1 MKLGLVGSSGGHLT
15 HLYLLKEFWEQE
27 ERFWVTFKKED
38 AVSLLKEERVF
49 WCYFPTNRNIINFFK
64 NAVLAIQILKKEKP
78 NFLVS
83 TGAGA
88 AVPCSAPLHTEKS
101 VSMKPTS
108 SKWFPF
114 ESNLNNVHIHI
125 SIIGGFLC
133 KQSWKLYSIYSISPA
148 SSHWASSW
156 QAENRLK
163 SNIGSLASWQFYW
176 ALVTHSI

>member
-78 NFLVS
+78 DFLVS

-88 AVPCSAPLHTEKS
+88 AVPFFISAGLWE
-101 VSMKPTS
+101 
-108 SKWFPF
+108 
-114 ESNLNNVHIHI
+114 
-125 SIIGGFLC
+125 
-133 KQSWKLYSIYSISPA
+133 
-148 SSHWASSW
+148 
-156 QAENRLK
+156 
-163 SNIGSLASWQFYW
+163 
-176 ALVTHSI
+176 

>member
-78 NFLVS
+78 DFLVS

-88 AVPCSAPLHTEKS
+88 AVPFFYIGRLMGIKLVFIE
-101 VSMKPTS
+101 VYDRIDKPTLTGRVVY
-108 SKWFPF
+108 PIC
-114 ESNLNNVHIHI
+114 NCAV
-125 SIIGGFLC
+125 GGTKEVLP
-133 KQSWKLYSIYSISPA
+133 K
-148 SSHWASSW
+148 
-156 QAENRLK
+156 
-163 SNIGSLASWQFYW
+163 GS
-176 ALVTHSI
+176 

>member
-78 NFLVS
+78 DFLVS

-88 AVPCSAPLHTEKS
+88 AVPFFYIGRLIGIKLVFIE
-101 VSMKPTS
+101 VYDRIDKPTLTGRLVYPICNCFIVQWEEQ
-108 SKWFPF
+108 KKFYPRAV
-114 ESNLNNVHIHI
+114 NL
-125 SIIGGFLC
+125 GGIL
-133 KQSWKLYSIYSISPA
+133 
-148 SSHWASSW
+148 
-156 QAENRLK
+156 
-163 SNIGSLASWQFYW
+163 
-176 ALVTHSI
+176 